1 MDYIQIT
8 NLKVKTKIGVH
19 KWEQAIL
26 QTLKLDIE
34 IPIDIN
40 QCNDQIENTID
51 YDKLCQMVTEHIEN
65 KSFALIETVASEI
78 IALIKDNFKVDSVNL
93 SVSKPNAIAN
103 AGNIS
108 VRSAG

>member
-1 MDYIQIT
+1 MDYLQIT
-8 NLKVKTKIGVH
+8 SLKIKTKIGVH

-26 QTLKLDIE
+26 QTLSLDIE
-34 IPIDIN
+34 IPVDIS

-51 YDKLCQMVTEHIEN
+51 YDKLCQMVTEYIEN
-65 KSFALIETVASEI
+65 KPFALIETVASET

-93 SVSKPNAIAN
+93 TVSKPNAIAN

-108 VRSAG
+108 VKVAG